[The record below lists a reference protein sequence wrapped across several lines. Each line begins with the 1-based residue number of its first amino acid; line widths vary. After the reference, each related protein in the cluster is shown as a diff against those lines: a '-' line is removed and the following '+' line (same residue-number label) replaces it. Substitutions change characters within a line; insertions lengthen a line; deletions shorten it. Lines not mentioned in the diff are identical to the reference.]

1 MKQVVLITGASAGM
15 GKETAQLLLESGY
28 IVYGAARRIEMM
40 KDLRALG
47 AKILKM
53 DVADELSL
61 KAGVDQIIKEEGR
74 IDILINNAG
83 FGSYG
88 AVEDVPLSDAKYQL
102 EVNLFG
108 LARLTQL
115 VLPYMRSQKS
125 GKIVN
130 VTSIGGRMATP
141 LGGWYHASKYAVEG
155 LSDSLRLEVKR
166 FGIDV
171 ILIEPGGVKTEWGDI
186 ATDSMQK
193 ISGATAYGGLV
204 KSTAKITESSV
215 KNAVDPI
222 VIARL
227 IKKAITVSKPKARY
241 AAGYMSGLL
250 LFMKRWLSDRMFD
263 NIILSQLKQ

>member
-40 KDLRALG
+40 QDLKTRG

-115 VLPYMRSQKS
+115 VLPYMRNQKS

-186 ATDSMQK
+186 ATGSMEK
-193 ISGATAYGGLV
+193 ISGATAYAGLV
-204 KSTAKITESSV
+204 KSSAKITESSA
-215 KNAVDPI
+215 KNAVAPI
-222 VIARL
+222 VIAKL
-227 IKKAITVSKPKARY
+227 IKKAITTSKPKARY

-250 LFMKRWLSDRMFD
+250 LFMKRWLSDGMFD
-263 NIILSQLKQ
+263 KIILSQLKQ